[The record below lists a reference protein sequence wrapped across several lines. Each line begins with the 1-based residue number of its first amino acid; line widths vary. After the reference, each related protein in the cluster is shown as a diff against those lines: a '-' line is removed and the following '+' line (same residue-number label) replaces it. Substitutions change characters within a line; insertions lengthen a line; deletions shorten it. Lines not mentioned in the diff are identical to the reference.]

1 MSIEFYTVKKQKYL
15 DFIQS
20 HEKVN
25 FIIFRYMLPF
35 RLPLP
40 SGDGFVINNT
50 MIVPL
55 HKEYKHYAEKDE
67 FISLPIKRTVVEVTV
82 KIFKK
87 DRLDAIKN
95 KNGESKRNKT
105 ISEEFNKQLEILNN
119 LINIIIAKYKFTNI
133 YPVHYGEIVGTV
145 YNQLFKYNSQ
155 LINETAINMLTIFQ
169 LSTANTYDN
178 STLQPQEIK
187 EIFDK
192 YYEYSNHEHNS
203 VILSYRKGERAYQLY
218 DFNNAII
225 HFNTMFEVLI
235 STFVRQY
242 YEHMSNKTTAKI
254 NNIITT
260 CGLKNLIDDHFIEIL
275 TELNIKDSISIEK
288 CINEYMK
295 EGYLYRNNIVHR
307 GINFGEVEAIRT
319 REKVTDLSILLN
331 HNVRNAPK
339 NKFVTV
345 YRKHNKNSNPKS
357 YSETIIK
364 YKE

>member
-1 MSIEFYTVKKQKYL
+1 
-15 DFIQS
+15 
-20 HEKVN
+20 
-25 FIIFRYMLPF
+25 
-35 RLPLP
+35 
-40 SGDGFVINNT
+40 
-50 MIVPL
+50 
-55 HKEYKHYAEKDE
+55 
-67 FISLPIKRTVVEVTV
+67 
-82 KIFKK
+82 
-87 DRLDAIKN
+87 
-95 KNGESKRNKT
+95 
-105 ISEEFNKQLEILNN
+105 
-119 LINIIIAKYKFTNI
+119 
-133 YPVHYGEIVGTV
+133 
-145 YNQLFKYNSQ
+145 
-155 LINETAINMLTIFQ
+155 
-169 LSTANTYDN
+169 
-178 STLQPQEIK
+178 
-187 EIFDK
+187 
-192 YYEYSNHEHNS
+192 
-203 VILSYRKGERAYQLY
+203 
-218 DFNNAII
+218 
-225 HFNTMFEVLI
+225 MFEVLI

-242 YEHMSNKTTAKI
+242 YEHMSNKTTIKI